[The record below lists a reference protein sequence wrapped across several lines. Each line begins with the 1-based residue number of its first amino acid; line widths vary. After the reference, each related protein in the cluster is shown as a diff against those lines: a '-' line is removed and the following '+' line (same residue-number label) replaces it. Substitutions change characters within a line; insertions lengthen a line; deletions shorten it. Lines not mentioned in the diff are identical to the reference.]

1 MVSGPTWARRSVEHE
16 RLCARR
22 GCGAPAVATLRF
34 QPAQRSAWLVDVD
47 ATATNSERDLCTR
60 HATALILPTGWQL
73 FDGRRAPAGD
83 GEILEPPGVGRPA
96 LRARRGDLAPVPVEE
111 LDPQATADEEDEGEA
126 GTEPEQTQV
135 AGEALIDVL
144 DARTPLLQ
152 RAFRNVWPGADSTRD
167 SIDGRASRPGEGTD
181 VRRGEPD
188 EQRDRGEDQ

>member
-1 MVSGPTWARRSVEHE
+1 MVSGPTWARRSGGEHE
-16 RLCARR
+16 RRCARR
-22 GCGAPAVATLRF
+22 GCDATAVATLRF
-34 QPAQRSAWLVDVD
+34 QPTQRSAWLVDVD
-47 ATATNSERDLCTR
+47 ATATHSERDLCTR

-96 LRARRGDLAPVPVEE
+96 LRARRGDLAPVPVAE
-111 LDPQATADEEDEGEA
+111 LDPHAPADEEEA
-126 GTEPEQTQV
+126 RTGAQQTQV

-152 RAFRNVWPGADSTRD
+152 RAFRNVWPGTDATRD
-167 SIDGRASRPGEGTD
+167 SIDGCASRPGEGTD